1 MKSSASRGGVRITS
15 NNKQMGTA
23 TRESRT
29 LLRWAAWLLAGI
41 VLPGAASFAAG
52 EPAALPESIKPLG
65 DERYRIGGI
74 LVDRKARR
82 FTLPARMHVLE
93 KPLEYL
99 LTTTGGMKEYEAL
112 LETDVSGT
120 EFNLACILLGLEPPA
135 DLSSLYQFSKTP
147 LDGSPVQISL
157 AWEQGGKR
165 QQVTAEQA
173 LIEPEDLGKEVVEW
187 IYVGSNMGGGRF
199 AADMTGTLV
208 GFVHDNNSVIDT
220 RYGLGIGSYGS
231 INGNSKLLPPVGSAV
246 EVVVEVPL
254 PARASE
260 DRAGP

>member
-1 MKSSASRGGVRITS
+1 
-15 NNKQMGTA
+15 MGTT
-23 TRESRT
+23 TRESRRALIRT
-29 LLRWAAWLLAGI
+29 AAWLLAGA
-41 VLPGAASFAAG
+41 VLPAAG
-52 EPAALPESIKPLG
+52 SLAADEPAALPESIEPLG
-65 DERYRIGGI
+65 DERYRIGAI

-99 LTTTGGMKEYEAL
+99 LTTTGGMKEYETL

-120 EFNLACILLGLEPPA
+120 EFNLACILLGLEPPE
-135 DLSSLYQFSKTP
+135 DLSTLYQFSKAP
-147 LDGSPVQISL
+147 LEGSPVQISI
-157 AWEQGGKR
+157 AWQQDGKR
-165 QQVTAEQA
+165 RQVTAEQA

-231 INGNSKLLPPVGSAV
+231 INGNSTLLPPVGSAV
-246 EVVVEVPL
+246 ELVIEVPA
-254 PARASE
+254 PARARDGAKE
-260 DRAGP
+260 P